1 MGRKKITVIGG
12 AGNVGASVACYASMH
27 ELGDIVLLDVA
38 ADRAQGIGL
47 DMYEAAPVH
56 GVDTNITGG
65 DDFEESKDSDL
76 VIITAGLPRKPG
88 MSRDDLLVKNVG
100 IVGGVAEKAA
110 KLSPNAVM
118 IVVANP
124 LDAMVYTAWKKSGF
138 DPRKVMGM
146 AGVLDTARFKAF
158 IAMELNVSVEDIQA
172 MVLGGHGDD
181 MVPLTSHCTVGGIP
195 INHFIGEDRLK
206 EIVDRT
212 RKGGGEIVALLK
224 TGSAYYA
231 PAAST
236 VEMAKSVIKDKK
248 RILPV
253 AAYLDG
259 EFGHKGIFV
268 GVPAKIGA
276 GGVEEVID
284 LALQGDDKKAL
295 EKSISG
301 VKTLKEEVDTLL
313 R

>member
-47 DMYEAAPVH
+47 DMYEATPVH

-65 DDFEESKDSDL
+65 DDFEKSKDSDL
-76 VIITAGLPRKPG
+76 IIITAGLPRKPG
-88 MSRDDLLVKNVG
+88 MSRDDLLVKNVS

-158 IAMELNVSVEDIQA
+158 ISMELNVSVEDIQA

-181 MVPLTSHCTVGGIP
+181 MVPLTRYCTVGGIP
-195 INHFIGEDRLK
+195 IQNLIKKDRLD

-236 VEMAKSVIKDKK
+236 VEMAKSVLLDKK

-284 LALQGDDKKAL
+284 LALEGDDKKAL